1 MLISHIAADTV
12 EKEITLQGWIKHARG
27 SGKIAF
33 IELRD
38 GTGFIQCVAEL
49 SNLGEEKFSILA

>member
-1 MLISHIAADTV
+1 MLISHITPDHV
-12 EKEITLQGWIKHARG
+12 GQEITLQGWIKHARG

-38 GTGFIQCVAEL
+38 GSGFIQCVVEAK
-49 SNLGEEKFSILA
+49 NLGEERFAEIA

>member
-1 MLISHIAADTV
+1 MLISHIGAEDV
-12 EKEITLQGWIKHARG
+12 GKEIVLQGWIKHARG

-38 GTGFIQCVAEL
+38 GSGFIQCVAEL
-49 SNLGEEKFSILA
+49 SNLGEEQFAELA